1 MIIQSVKK
9 MNDTY
14 NNNNLDHYRLTTT
27 DGIIMDVPLDEAN
40 TDYQE
45 IQQWVTE
52 GNTIEE
58 AD

>member
-1 MIIQSVKK
+1 MTIQSVKK
-9 MNDTY
+9 MNDAY

-27 DGIIMDVPLDEAN
+27 DNIIMDVPLDEEN
-40 TDYQE
+40 SDYQT
-45 IQQWVTE
+45 ILKWVAE

>member
-1 MIIQSVKK
+1 

-27 DGIIMDVPLDEAN
+27 DGIIMDVPLDEGN
-40 TDYQE
+40 KDYQE